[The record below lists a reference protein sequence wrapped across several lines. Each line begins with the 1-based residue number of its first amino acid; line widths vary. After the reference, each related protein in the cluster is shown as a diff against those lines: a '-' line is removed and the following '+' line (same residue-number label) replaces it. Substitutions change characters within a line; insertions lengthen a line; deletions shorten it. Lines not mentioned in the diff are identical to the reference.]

1 MKKNIALVLVLVF
14 AGFAVGS
21 RADIVANLLVDPG
34 FEAITGNEPNA
45 GTAPWFTTGE
55 GNDGSFISS
64 TDQAHSGL
72 QSTKFTFNFDDGGVV
87 QNLNTQVDTNLSYEA
102 SIWLLIDTLSVNAA
116 HTNAPTLNIGL
127 YTSATLGGSYSFRQT
142 IYGGALNSAE
152 DTWEQFSAT
161 VDGSSMTGYAGE
173 YIQIRFNK
181 PNKNVTHKMYID
193 DASFG
198 VVPEPATIGLMAMV
212 GAGLVAVRRFMAL

>member
-1 MKKNIALVLVLVF
+1 M
-14 AGFAVGS
+14 
-21 RADIVANLLVDPG
+21 
-34 FEAITGNEPNA
+34 
-45 GTAPWFTTGE
+45 
-55 GNDGSFISS
+55 
-64 TDQAHSGL
+64 
-72 QSTKFTFNFDDGGVV
+72 
-87 QNLNTQVDTNLSYEA
+87 
-102 SIWLLIDTLSVNAA
+102 AA
-116 HTNAPTLNIGL
+116 YRYVECKCGAYTNAPTINIGL
-127 YTSATLGGSYSFRQT
+127 YTSATLGGSYTFRQT

-198 VVPEPATIGLMAMV
+198 VVIPEPATIGLIAMV
-212 GAGLVAVRRFMAL
+212 GAGLIAVRRFMAL